1 MSSEFSSIAKSRA
14 RYYCKGAPVQFV
26 QVELLRINENDNM
39 VVTLT
44 FKNLVPQQ
52 LTALTAHFRC
62 KDAGGAVILEDDF
75 TYTEL
80 AIGEGGLFGGDD
92 AVYVSEV
99 PLSSVEVSL
108 VSADY
113 ADGHSYS
120 LQRCPPVPLPAL
132 RALNPQTVVDVNDL
146 LQIDSARYLPANVV
160 DGWQCTCGAFNYN
173 VGQGKV
179 MCAECGADKAALFS
193 AVRTALQGGG
203 VGQTQQL
210 PRVSAQEPYLPVT
223 DAIPVGAGVGDT
235 AQYERPT
242 EYAAAD
248 SGRAAAYD
256 RARTS
261 VIPAQR
267 GAGVALMKTETA
279 DFILKFV
286 PFITLGAS
294 TLYVLLMLLLNM
306 LLH

>member
-1 MSSEFSSIAKSRA
+1 MSSEFSSVAKSRA

-39 VVTLT
+39 VVTLA
-44 FKNLVPQQ
+44 FKNLVPQT
-52 LTALTAHFRC
+52 LTSLTAHFRC
-62 KDAGGAVILEDDF
+62 KDADGTVIMEDNF
-75 TYTEL
+75 TYTEIE
-80 AIGEGGLFGGDD
+80 IGEGGLFGSDD

-108 VSADY
+108 VSVEY
-113 ADGHSYS
+113 ADGRSYA
-120 LQRCPPVPLPAL
+120 LQRCAPAPLPAL
-132 RALNPQTVVDVNDL
+132 RALNPQTAADVNAL
-146 LQIDSARYLPANVV
+146 LHMDSARYLPANLT

-179 MCAECGADKAALFS
+179 MCPECGADKAALLN
-193 AVRTALQGGG
+193 AVRAALHGGTAE
-203 VGQTQQL
+203 QTQPL
-210 PRVSAQEPYLPVT
+210 PRVNPQEPYLPVT

>member
-62 KDAGGAVILEDDF
+62 KDAGGTVILEDDF

-193 AVRTALQGGG
+193 AVRRSRICPSPMQFPLARALG
-203 VGQTQQL
+203 T
-210 PRVSAQEPYLPVT
+210 PRSTSARQST
-223 DAIPVGAGVGDT
+223 RR
-235 AQYERPT
+235 Q
-242 EYAAAD
+242 
-248 SGRAAAYD
+248 
-256 RARTS
+256 
-261 VIPAQR
+261 
-267 GAGVALMKTETA
+267 TA
-279 DFILKFV
+279 DAPQPMTAPEPPSSLHS
-286 PFITLGAS
+286 GARA
-294 TLYVLLMLLLNM
+294 LP
-306 LLH
+306 